1 MKTLPPQPSAL
12 FRSLTAALSLA
23 MWVLWIWMLVPPPI
37 REAALQPTEAISA
50 RPTIHI
56 LLVLAIVYGL
66 AVLGARSAK
75 AFTPEPTGASG
86 R

>member
-12 FRSLTAALSLA
+12 FRILTAALSLA
-23 MWVLWIWMLVPPPI
+23 MWGLWIWMLVPPPL
-37 REAALQPTEAISA
+37 REAERQPDQAISA

-66 AVLGARSAK
+66 AVLGARSARALK
-75 AFTPEPTGASG
+75 PEPTGA